1 MGLGLAAHP
10 RLAGRHAG
18 AAVNLLARPV
28 DLTPALVERVAFDR
42 EPLRLHPDLLA
53 GIDAGRAAMLATL
66 AGSARVYGVNT
77 GMGYLAET
85 DLSADEQARHQR
97 TLLLGRAVGSAPWL
111 PAEEARAV
119 LVARLAGFVSG
130 HAGVSAALCAYLA
143 DRLNDGFDPAVPAL
157 AMGSAGEVIPLAHA
171 FQAFL
176 GIGAVLTPSG
186 GTQDAAEALAERGVA
201 PYEPAAKEGI
211 ALLAGAPATAA
222 LALARGRAVRAL
234 RRQLLVSTAAAVS
247 ALQAPLDPYDPAL
260 SALDADPLLAAVLAG
275 LRDALAGSEH
285 ASAAHQAPVS
295 FRVAPQVL
303 AHVDREAARLDA
315 GVRHA
320 LITVTDSPVHLDG
333 RFLAYGGFHAV
344 QLAADMDALAV
355 ALVRAAEL
363 AGQRVARL
371 LDSRFSGL
379 PDQLSAQPG
388 PYCGLIVVHKRV
400 VGAVNEL
407 RRLAVPASV
416 GLADTS
422 LGQEDAMTFAFEA
435 AAKLR
440 RVEALTREVMACE
453 LLCARQAWALRGV
466 RPPQMAG
473 RLEAEIAPVGADRP
487 LGQDLAHLVDLLE
500 RDQLFDPEP
509 VSPPPAW

>member
-1 MGLGLAAHP
+1 MVNVLLGQAD
-10 RLAGRHAG
+10 
-18 AAVNLLARPV
+18 V
-28 DLTPALVERVAFDR
+28 TPALVERVAFER
-42 EPLRLHPDLLA
+42 EPLGLHPDLLA
-53 GIDAGRAAMLATL
+53 TIAAGRTAMLATL
-66 AGSARVYGVNT
+66 GSGARVYGVNT
-77 GMGYLAET
+77 GMGYLAGT

-119 LVARLAGFVSG
+119 LVARLAGLVSG
-130 HAGVSAALCAYLA
+130 HAGVSAALCTFLVE
-143 DRLNDGFDPAVPAL
+143 RLNDGFDPAIPAL
-157 AMGSAGEVIPLAHA
+157 AMGSAGEVMPLAHA
-171 FQAFL
+171 FQTIV
-176 GIGAVLTPSG
+176 GIGSVLTRSG
-186 GTQDAAEALAERGVA
+186 TTQDAASALAERGVA

-211 ALLAGAPATAA
+211 ALLAGAPAAAA

-234 RRQLLVSTAAAVS
+234 RRQLLASTAAAIS

-260 SALDADPLLAAVLAG
+260 TRLDADPLLAAVLTG
-275 LRDALAGSEH
+275 LRDALAGAEH
-285 ASAAHQAPVS
+285 APAAHQAPVS

-320 LITVTDSPVHLDG
+320 LGTVTDSPVHLDG
-333 RFLAYGGFHAV
+333 RFLAHGGFHAV
-344 QLAADMDALAV
+344 QLAADLDALAA

-379 PDQLSAQPG
+379 PDQLTAQPG
-388 PYCGLIVVHKRV
+388 PYCGLIVVHKRA
-400 VGAVNEL
+400 VGALNEL
-407 RRLAVPASV
+407 RRLAAPASI

-440 RVEALTREVMACE
+440 RVEALTREVLACE
-453 LLCARQAWALRGV
+453 LLCARQAWALRGA
-466 RPPQMAG
+466 RPLALAA
-473 RLEAEIAPVGADRP
+473 RLAAEIAPIGADRP
-487 LGQDLAHLVDLLE
+487 LGPDLARLIELLE
-500 RDQLFDPEP
+500 RDELFDPAAI
-509 VSPPPAW
+509 SPPPAR

>member
-1 MGLGLAAHP
+1 
-10 RLAGRHAG
+10 
-18 AAVNLLARPV
+18 VNVLRRQE

-42 EPLRLHPDLLA
+42 EPLALHSDLLA

-66 AGSARVYGVNT
+66 AAGARVYGVNT
-77 GMGYLAET
+77 GMGYLAGT

-119 LVARLAGFVSG
+119 LLARLAGFVSG
-130 HAGVSAALCAYLA
+130 HAGVSAALCAFVA
-143 DRLNDGFDPAVPAL
+143 DRLNDGFDPAIPAL

-171 FQAFL
+171 FQTFV
-176 GIGAVLTPSG
+176 GIGAVLVRGG
-186 GTQDAAEALAERGVA
+186 GTQDAAEALHQRGVA
-201 PYEPAAKEGI
+201 AYEPAAKEGI
-211 ALLAGAPATAA
+211 ALLAGAPATVA
-222 LALARGRAVRAL
+222 LALARGRSVRTL
-234 RRQLLVSTAAAVS
+234 RRQLLASTAASVS
-247 ALQAPLDPYDPAL
+247 ALQAPLDPYDAAL
-260 SALDADPLLAAVLAG
+260 AELDADPLLAGVRAG
-275 LRDALAGSEH
+275 LRDALAGAEH
-285 ASAAHQAPVS
+285 TPAAHQAPVS

-303 AHVDREAARLDA
+303 AHVEREAARLDA

-320 LITVTDSPVHLDG
+320 LTTVTDSPVHLDG
-333 RFLAYGGFHAV
+333 RFLAHGGFHAV
-344 QLAADMDALAV
+344 QLAADMDTLAV

-379 PDQLSAQPG
+379 PDQLTAQPG
-388 PYCGLIVVHKRV
+388 PYCGLVVVHKRV

-407 RRLAVPASV
+407 RRLAAPASV

-440 RVEALTREVMACE
+440 RVEALTREVVACE
-453 LLCARQAWALRGV
+453 LLCARQAWALRGA
-466 RPPQMAG
+466 RPPELAA
-473 RLEAEIAPVGADRP
+473 RLVAEIAPVGVDRP
-487 LGQDLAHLVDLLE
+487 LGPDLGRLVDLLE
-500 RDQLFDPEP
+500 RDELFAATP
-509 VSPPPAW
+509 VSPHAR